1 MERIKELTAGWF
13 GRLNDLVNCIKD
25 AGYSVEDANM
35 EYITAW
41 DDNDNFY
48 TLYLGGTENTIVVD
62 RITKETI

>member
-13 GRLNDLVNCIKD
+13 GRLNDLVSCVKD
-25 AGYSVEDANM
+25 AGYSVEDVNM

-41 DDNDNFY
+41 DDNDNLY
-48 TLYLGGTENTIVVD
+48 TLYLGGTETTIVVD

>member
-13 GRLNDLVNCIKD
+13 GKVDDLVACIKD
-25 AGYSVEDANM
+25 GGYSVEDVNV

-41 DDNDNFY
+41 DDFDNLY
-48 TLYLGGTENTIVVD
+48 TLYLGGTERTIIVE

>member
-13 GRLNDLVNCIKD
+13 GRIVDLVNCIKD
-25 AGYSVEDANM
+25 AGYSVEDVNG
-35 EYITAW
+35 ECITAW

-48 TLYLGGTENTIVVD
+48 TLYLGGTERTIVVE